1 MKKFW
6 EKLKAFFC
14 STDKQLHFLAA
25 FFVAALIYILIV
37 ASQKWYWATI
47 IGAGISALICIIKEV
62 YDKQNPDK
70 HSFEWL
76 DIVADALGL
85 LVFIAA
91 TFINIG

>member
-14 STDKQLHFLAA
+14 STDK
-25 FFVAALIYILIV
+25 
-37 ASQKWYWATI
+37 
-47 IGAGISALICIIKEV
+47 
-62 YDKQNPDK
+62 

-76 DIVADALGL
+76 DIAADALGI
-85 LVFIAA
+85 LVFLAA